1 MLTAGGNDDFLLSFG
16 NWRISGSKKKPSAA
30 EDERQLSVQQTREG
44 FLLKSASSLT
54 AVSQRF
60 IEVPCVS
67 SEHQHE

>member
-1 MLTAGGNDDFLLSFG
+1 MTFCCHLEIGGSVA
-16 NWRISGSKKKPSAA
+16 IKKKPSAA